1 MTHQKKTGTIT
12 ERKKRA
18 SSTRLEKTVSSKTK
32 GTGKHIQRSNSEI
45 ISGSQQIDNLEV
57 SVIPVFLKSELR
69 NRTKVN
75 EAFKTHGVIVVKN
88 FLPPNM
94 ISILD
99 ELYEQYF
106 LKQSW
111 NEYIIGSQFQAM
123 DIHGHGKL
131 LVQNENMKKFE
142 NILQQCW
149 DPYVSIFEGTQN
161 YSLSETQILRG
172 PSCEQSVHVDSL
184 FSTLNS
190 IIFMKDDCDMTR
202 FVNLESY
209 GITYKDLSEAY
220 DENLAPSDLG
230 SDDEYG
236 DNFSLEFLKKFYP
249 KNCAV
254 FKKNPFCRF
263 SPLAKKGDAIF
274 LMVVFHTL
282 GQHVMHFDG

>member
-45 ISGSQQIDNLEV
+45 IGGSQQIDNLEV

-106 LKQSW
+106 FKT
-111 NEYIIGSQFQAM
+111 
-123 DIHGHGKL
+123 
-131 LVQNENMKKFE
+131 
-142 NILQQCW
+142 IL
-149 DPYVSIFEGTQN
+149 E
-161 YSLSETQILRG
+161 
-172 PSCEQSVHVDSL
+172 
-184 FSTLNS
+184 
-190 IIFMKDDCDMTR
+190 
-202 FVNLESY
+202 
-209 GITYKDLSEAY
+209 
-220 DENLAPSDLG
+220 
-230 SDDEYG
+230 
-236 DNFSLEFLKKFYP
+236 
-249 KNCAV
+249 
-254 FKKNPFCRF
+254 
-263 SPLAKKGDAIF
+263 
-274 LMVVFHTL
+274 
-282 GQHVMHFDG
+282 

>member
-1 MTHQKKTGTIT
+1 
-12 ERKKRA
+12 
-18 SSTRLEKTVSSKTK
+18 
-32 GTGKHIQRSNSEI
+32 
-45 ISGSQQIDNLEV
+45 
-57 SVIPVFLKSELR
+57 
-69 NRTKVN
+69 
-75 EAFKTHGVIVVKN
+75 
-88 FLPPNM
+88 
-94 ISILD
+94 
-99 ELYEQYF
+99 
-106 LKQSW
+106 
-111 NEYIIGSQFQAM
+111 
-123 DIHGHGKL
+123 
-131 LVQNENMKKFE
+131 
-142 NILQQCW
+142 
-149 DPYVSIFEGTQN
+149 VSIFEGTQN

-274 LMVVFHTL
+274 
-282 GQHVMHFDG
+282 FDGRVPHFGPACDALRWVIFRNWIHEDNFKYWNYPVSQWRGDQIMKLMYNTEI